1 MTTNKTYNDDVWC
14 LLLRLR
20 LLLFFVYLFSSPLV
34 YLPFGPQSIVHTKNF
49 ANAITVIVTSWHL
62 HWPNLGLSL
71 YSLITIIR
79 LVLGI
84 SFGRFRNH
92 ILNPLLCLHFRSWSI
107 FPLLCVGLEEFL
119 VLLLQFLPHFFV
131 HNQKD
136 KTFFRFQQIYI
147 YIYKGL
153 CSIYVYMYD
162 RNLGWGGF
170 LDFYV

>member
-147 YIYKGL
+147 YKGL

-170 LDFYV
+170 FDFYV